1 MNSKTQLIL
10 ASNPDDS
17 NTTAESQVHDA
28 PSADGDTAAGRLPA
42 ALASQSMMSNVRDAR
57 VQFTRYKEVTDA
69 IRRCH
74 ASYDGVHRPRSMQ
87 LYGTTGVGKSYL
99 LQEYAAKFPRVYRG
113 DAVEIPVLYIR
124 IPSAPTNKSLA
135 TQLLKAL
142 GAPSPESGSSS
153 AQFDRFVMLARQARV
168 QLIIFDEM
176 HHFIDRGQAKS
187 HAKVT
192 DALKMVVEELNVPCV
207 AAGAPRSKA
216 LFDLNAQLRSR
227 FAFSLRMHPF
237 SIRTAPELSQLLG
250 FLKALRAKADPRL
263 HELLVDKE
271 FAVGMFFATDGIL
284 RQIIDV
290 ICDIDVAV
298 KNGAQP
304 SMETAAK
311 LFAELH
317 WPAVPFDRN
326 PFNQLTFSGTRLNK
340 PGEPYEPAL
349 YDGDNHP
356 GDVDCFAK
364 AA

>member
-1 MNSKTQLIL
+1 
-10 ASNPDDS
+10 
-17 NTTAESQVHDA
+17 
-28 PSADGDTAAGRLPA
+28 
-42 ALASQSMMSNVRDAR
+42 
-57 VQFTRYKEVTDA
+57 
-69 IRRCH
+69 
-74 ASYDGVHRPRSMQ
+74 MQ

-99 LQEYAAKFPRVYRG
+99 LQDYAAKFPRVYRG

-142 GAPSPESGSSS
+142 GAPSPESGNSSV
-153 AQFDRFVMLARQARV
+153 QFDRFVKLARQARV

-227 FAFSLRMHPF
+227 FVFSLRMHPF
-237 SIRTAPELSQLLG
+237 SIRTAPEFAQLRG
-250 FLKALRAKADPRL
+250 FLKALQAKADPRL
-263 HELLVDKE
+263 HELLLDKE
-271 FAVGMFFATDGIL
+271 FAVAMFFATDGIL
-284 RQIIDV
+284 RQIIDFV
-290 ICDIDVAV
+290 CDLDVAV
-298 KNGAQP
+298 MSGKQAT
-304 SMETAAK
+304 METAAWVFK
-311 LFAELH
+311 ETF
-317 WPAVPFDRN
+317 WPAVRFDRN
-326 PFNQLTFSGTRLNK
+326 PFDRLTFSGIRLNQ
-340 PGEPYEPAL
+340 PGELYEPAL

-356 GDVDCFAK
+356 GDVDCLAK